1 MYARELADTVWRG
14 RRFAEFLPE
23 TVLHDELSDFQEADA
38 CSVQESFLLEAL
50 CHLDRSHKG
59 LAQEALELLGEG
71 VIEVQRDPRL
81 SQDDR
86 EQLCY
91 IWSEFRGQVLNLK
104 KK

>member
-1 MYARELADTVWRG
+1 MS
-14 RRFAEFLPE
+14 
-23 TVLHDELSDFQEADA
+23 DELSLPASRR
-38 CSVQESFLLEAL
+38 SVGSWLRISAEAL

-59 LAQEALELLGEG
+59 LAQEALELLGKG
-71 VIEVQRDPRL
+71 MIEVQRDPRL

>member
-1 MYARELADTVWRG
+1 MG
-14 RRFAEFLPE
+14 
-23 TVLHDELSDFQEADA
+23 DELSLPASRR
-38 CSVQESFLLEAL
+38 SVGSWLRISAEAL